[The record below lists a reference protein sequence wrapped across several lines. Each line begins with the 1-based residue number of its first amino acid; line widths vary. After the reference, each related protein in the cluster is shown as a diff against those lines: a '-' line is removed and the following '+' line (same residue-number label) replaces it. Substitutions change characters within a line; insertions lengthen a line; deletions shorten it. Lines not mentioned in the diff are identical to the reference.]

1 MAAWKKDPELVC
13 KLVHDATVNK
23 RWFCETGWSRAEDST
38 WNVNI
43 KMLHLKELSS
53 GA

>member
-13 KLVHDATVNK
+13 KLVHDATVNDA
-23 RWFCETGWSRAEDST
+23 RAEDST